1 MLKFFLVDVPAAVT
15 QVSFSDGLVVSFHV
29 ICYLHS
35 HVSHAL
41 LGSLHEFL
49 K

>member
-29 ICYLHS
+29 I
-35 HVSHAL
+35 L
-41 LGSLHEFL
+41 LFTLPCLSCAPRKFA
-49 K
+49 

>member
-29 ICYLHS
+29 I
-35 HVSHAL
+35 L
-41 LGSLHEFL
+41 LFKLPCFSCAPRKFA
-49 K
+49 